1 MSDLVRLDAVAND
14 RNDMTT
20 YREFQEELQRLH
32 LKSESARR
40 IEKAEALER
49 IRALIVEYQLLPSEL
64 GFGSAP
70 AGKAGAG
77 AARYRDPATGA
88 TWSGR
93 GRPPRWLDG
102 KDRATFEIG

>member
-1 MSDLVRLDAVAND
+1 
-14 RNDMTT
+14 MTT

-40 IEKAEALER
+40 IEKAEALAR
-49 IRALIVEYQLLPSEL
+49 IRALIVEYQLLPSDL
-64 GFGSAP
+64 GFGRAP
-70 AGKAGAG
+70 TAKAD
-77 AARYRDPATGA
+77 AAASTAAAKYRDPTTGA

-102 KDRATFEIG
+102 KDRTTFEIG

>member
-1 MSDLVRLDAVAND
+1 
-14 RNDMTT
+14 MTT

-32 LKSESARR
+32 LRSEAARR

-64 GFGSAP
+64 GFGRAVADKPDAVAP
-70 AGKAGAG
+70 K
-77 AARYRDPATGA
+77 YRDPVTGA